1 MGLSKYSQRILAK
14 QGFNLEVEICYA
26 AYKQVIERLILL

>member
-14 QGFNLEVEICYA
+14 QGFSLEAEICYA
-26 AYKQVIERLILL
+26 AYKQVFKRLILL